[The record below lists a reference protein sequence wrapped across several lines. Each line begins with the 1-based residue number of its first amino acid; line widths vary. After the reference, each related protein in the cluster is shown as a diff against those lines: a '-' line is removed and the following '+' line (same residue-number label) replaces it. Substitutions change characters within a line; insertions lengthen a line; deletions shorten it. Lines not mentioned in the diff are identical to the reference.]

1 MKSLFPLGIA
11 LLLSTGGLIAQELM
25 SLDEYVKAAGL
36 TPTIS
41 GGTSGTHYHASY
53 APAKAFDGVSYSTDY
68 TWRWLGN
75 IKAGTYLQYG
85 IPDGL
90 PLDFIVRAYRVH
102 TLSCGDYNKIR
113 APRSWALYGHADAA
127 AAADD
132 AGWVL
137 LDEQADVVWP
147 FDDSAADFSDD
158 PAAQFV
164 LEFTLATPAGY
175 RAYKFV
181 PLSSERL
188 SANDAWNTGLMELV
202 FLGAENTENS
212 VTVEGVP
219 EAFGEVSPA
228 YGMYAN
234 LPSGTNITF
243 TAPARAYS
251 NGIRY
256 RCAGYTLETQGA
268 DGEWLPDGTNLNV
281 NTFTYVNEGAAR
293 RVTWLWEEDGYRLTT
308 GLEFEGSESVSV
320 SLEPDA
326 DGYYPAGTELTLT
339 PVIPE
344 GAASTFKNWYG
355 DVPAGMETRTPLT
368 ITMDAVTTI
377 YADFTRRWS
386 IVPDVSNQITD
397 GNWTLRLN
405 PRSDGTYSVGN
416 NDANRARIAG
426 SGFLDLTTVEADT
439 GLTLARIATSAFRSV
454 TNLITVA
461 VPDTVIVIDE
471 NAFRG
476 CTGLESA
483 RISANLTTLGPR
495 AFSGC
500 SALQTVTPFLPD
512 TLTAMRTECF
522 NGCRVL
528 EGDLKLQSAGLK
540 SVDTTVFNNCY
551 RITSVDMSGSGVT
564 SIGGWSFQNCRSLT
578 NAVLPAMVASI
589 GERAFYSSGLVTVTP
604 FLPDTVK
611 SVGGSAFSTCTNLV
625 GDLRLKCPELTST
638 GYAAFTNCSQ
648 LDSVDM
654 GGSGIVTIGDYAFS
668 GCWSMTNAVIPSG
681 LQRIGLEAFLS
692 NSSLRTVTPFLP
704 DTVQSVG
711 GRAFSTCTNLV
722 GDLRLK
728 CPELTSTG
736 TTAFTNCSQ
745 LDSVDMGGS
754 GIVTIGEYAFSGC
767 SSITNV
773 VLSSILQY
781 INQEA
786 FLRCYS
792 LVNVEPFLPKSLVTV
807 RGSAF
812 NHCEALSLPLEI
824 TNKGFTSLGISAF
837 AAVPLTKIT
846 LPDATFTISEWV
858 FSEVPVTTPV
868 YFLGKAP
875 TAIGAGAFNPGR
887 RILYACR
894 RMDEEGWA
902 NRTTALTDSDLSN
915 ASYPGPGTFGVLLN
929 NTIRHWLVHWSSP
942 EMSGPVT
949 LILH

>member
-41 GGTSGTHYHASY
+41 GGTSGTHYHASC
-53 APAKAFDGVSYSTDY
+53 APAKAFDGVTYSTDY
-68 TWRWLGN
+68 TRRWLGN

-102 TLSCGDYNKIR
+102 TLSCGDYNKVR

-147 FDDSAADFSDD
+147 FDDSTADFSDD

-212 VTVEGVP
+212 VTVEGLP

-228 YGMYAN
+228 YGMYAD
-234 LPSGTNITF
+234 LPAGTNITF

-256 RCAGYTLETQGA
+256 RCAGYTLDTLSA

-308 GLEFEGSESVSV
+308 GLEFEGPESVSISV
-320 SLEPDA
+320 EPDA
-326 DGYYPAGTELTLT
+326 DGYYPAGTEVTLT

-405 PRSDGTYSVGN
+405 PRSDGT
-416 NDANRARIAG
+416 
-426 SGFLDLTTVEADT
+426 
-439 GLTLARIATSAFRSV
+439 
-454 TNLITVA
+454 
-461 VPDTVIVIDE
+461 
-471 NAFRG
+471 
-476 CTGLESA
+476 
-483 RISANLTTLGPR
+483 
-495 AFSGC
+495 
-500 SALQTVTPFLPD
+500 
-512 TLTAMRTECF
+512 
-522 NGCRVL
+522 
-528 EGDLKLQSAGLK
+528 
-540 SVDTTVFNNCY
+540 
-551 RITSVDMSGSGVT
+551 
-564 SIGGWSFQNCRSLT
+564 
-578 NAVLPAMVASI
+578 
-589 GERAFYSSGLVTVTP
+589 
-604 FLPDTVK
+604 
-611 SVGGSAFSTCTNLV
+611 
-625 GDLRLKCPELTST
+625 
-638 GYAAFTNCSQ
+638 
-648 LDSVDM
+648 
-654 GGSGIVTIGDYAFS
+654 
-668 GCWSMTNAVIPSG
+668 
-681 LQRIGLEAFLS
+681 
-692 NSSLRTVTPFLP
+692 
-704 DTVQSVG
+704 
-711 GRAFSTCTNLV
+711 
-722 GDLRLK
+722 
-728 CPELTSTG
+728 
-736 TTAFTNCSQ
+736 
-745 LDSVDMGGS
+745 
-754 GIVTIGEYAFSGC
+754 
-767 SSITNV
+767 
-773 VLSSILQY
+773 
-781 INQEA
+781 
-786 FLRCYS
+786 
-792 LVNVEPFLPKSLVTV
+792 
-807 RGSAF
+807 
-812 NHCEALSLPLEI
+812 
-824 TNKGFTSLGISAF
+824 
-837 AAVPLTKIT
+837 
-846 LPDATFTISEWV
+846 
-858 FSEVPVTTPV
+858 
-868 YFLGKAP
+868 
-875 TAIGAGAFNPGR
+875 
-887 RILYACR
+887 
-894 RMDEEGWA
+894 
-902 NRTTALTDSDLSN
+902 
-915 ASYPGPGTFGVLLN
+915 
-929 NTIRHWLVHWSSP
+929 
-942 EMSGPVT
+942 
-949 LILH
+949 

>member
-1 MKSLFPLGIA
+1 MDKQRFVCLCAAVGAF
-11 LLLSTGGLIAQELM
+11 LLSSAGLFAQELV
-25 SLDEYVKAAGL
+25 SLDEWVKAEGL
-36 TPTIS
+36 TPTID
-41 GGTSGTHYHASY
+41 GGTSGTQYHKDY
-53 APAKAFDGVSYSTDY
+53 GPAVAFNGVTYSSNNRFE
-68 TWRWLGN
+68 RWLGSIQN
-75 IKAGTYLQYG
+75 STYLKY
-85 IPDGL
+85 GL
-90 PLDFIVRAYRVH
+90 PDALTRQFSVKGYRLHSLSLMDFNEA
-102 TLSCGDYNKIR
+102 R
-113 APRSWALYGHADAA
+113 APRSWAIYGHENASAA
-127 AAADD
+127 AND

-137 LDEQADVVWP
+137 VDEQSDVQWP
-147 FDDSAADFSDD
+147 FETGGYDESI
-158 PAAQFV
+158 PATKYV

-243 TAPARAYS
+243 TASALTYT

-256 RCAGYTLETQGA
+256 RCAGYTLDTLSA

-281 NTFTYVNEGAAR
+281 NTFTYVNEGVAR

-308 GLEFEGSESVSV
+308 GLEFEGPESVSI

-397 GNWTLRLN
+397 SNWTLRLN
-405 PRSDGTYSVGN
+405 PHSDGTYSVGN

-471 NAFRG
+471 NAFRD
-476 CTGLESA
+476 CTGLQSA
-483 RISANLTTLGPR
+483 RISANLTTLGAR

-551 RITSVDMSGSGVT
+551 RITSVNMSGSGVT

-611 SVGGSAFSTCTNLV
+611 SISSGAFSTCTNLV

-654 GGSGIVTIGDYAFS
+654 GGSGIVTIG
-668 GCWSMTNAVIPSG
+668 
-681 LQRIGLEAFLS
+681 
-692 NSSLRTVTPFLP
+692 
-704 DTVQSVG
+704 
-711 GRAFSTCTNLV
+711 
-722 GDLRLK
+722 
-728 CPELTSTG
+728 
-736 TTAFTNCSQ
+736 
-745 LDSVDMGGS
+745 
-754 GIVTIGEYAFSGC
+754 EYAFSGC

-773 VLSSILQY
+773 VLSSILQN
-781 INQEA
+781 INMAVMKLVDGGEVEVHSTKA
-786 FLRCYS
+786 YRYGLW
-792 LVNVEPFLPKSLVTV
+792 LVN
-807 RGSAF
+807 
-812 NHCEALSLPLEI
+812 
-824 TNKGFTSLGISAF
+824 GISC
-837 AAVPLTKIT
+837 
-846 LPDATFTISEWV
+846 TIW
-858 FSEVPVTTPV
+858 
-868 YFLGKAP
+868 
-875 TAIGAGAFNPGR
+875 
-887 RILYACR
+887 
-894 RMDEEGWA
+894 
-902 NRTTALTDSDLSN
+902 
-915 ASYPGPGTFGVLLN
+915 
-929 NTIRHWLVHWSSP
+929 
-942 EMSGPVT
+942 
-949 LILH
+949 